1 MTYATVSLLQNT
13 NARKFVLLENNKQQ
27 YTKFELIHYF
37 VTIKSMRFDYCS
49 TFAAAAPQKFME
61 CCLKGVH
68 TIKSRVI

>member
-1 MTYATVSLLQNT
+1 MLPLVFNLQNT

-49 TFAAAAPQKFME
+49 TFAAAAPQKFM
-61 CCLKGVH
+61 KRQ
-68 TIKSRVI
+68 S